1 MVQNFDLFGVPV
13 RERRDVAGRP
23 SHEPTD
29 ANRNKIMLLFALGWK
44 AKMVAAAMMLSM
56 PTFRKHYFS
65 EIKQASDA
73 LLRVKARHIERV
85 WTKAETGDMGAIKEV
100 GRMIDRFE
108 ASHFAQDDD
117 DYQPLRPARLGKK
130 EAAKVAA
137 GSAGVDTE
145 WGNDLL
151 VAGSKPN

>member
-1 MVQNFDLFGVPV
+1 MAQNFDLFGEPV
-13 RERRDVAGRP
+13 RERRDMAGRP

-29 ANRNKIMLLFALGWK
+29 EKRNKIMLLFALGWTK
-44 AKMVAAAMMLSM
+44 DRIAAALQLSM
-56 PTFRKHYFS
+56 PTFRKYYFS
-65 EIKQASDA
+65 EIKQAGDA

-85 WTKAETGDMGAIKEV
+85 WSKAETGDMGAIKEV
-100 GRMIDRFE
+100 GRMIDRVE
-108 ASHFAQDDD
+108 ASHYAHDENEP
-117 DYQPLRPARLGKK
+117 PLRVPRLGKK

-151 VAGSKPN
+151 GVGGKPN